1 MDDQKRPQSAAG
13 ELMPT
18 LWRETRKQLQEPAEQ
33 FRQVRTIVTPK
44 GERLPL
50 LMRRNGVPDYQSTA
64 FVLVEMRARNLSC
77 SAIDK
82 ALRAIA
88 ILYRFLQSR
97 NVILQ
102 TRIRNGRVFTLQE
115 LDALVHLCRTH
126 ANGDATEDTNVL
138 HWARPFGGASGSSG
152 YHSKFVS
159 TAVTAY
165 RLSVIRDFVIWS
177 IRTTNSL
184 GADGEAL
191 ISNFK
196 RLIDSRSPPVRA
208 NLTLQR
214 EGLSAED
221 AQLLLDIVKPGA
233 ASNPW
238 SNAYAQTRNH
248 LIILWLLHLGLR
260 RGELLGIRI
269 SDIDFVR
276 GRVIIHRRAD
286 DIDDPRTVQPNAKT
300 LPRELELK
308 RELLELTENYVL
320 TYRLEFYGSRRHDF
334 LFVASNSGLPLSTS
348 SITKIFRVLS
358 AQPAMQ
364 KSPICAHLLRHTW
377 NERFSEIV
385 DERGVPEE
393 TEKRVRSYL
402 MGWSDVS
409 KSAASYTR
417 RHIRRRAADISVA
430 LQESALARGSKK

>member
-1 MDDQKRPQSAAG
+1 MDDQKRPSNAEG

-18 LWRETRKQLQEPAEQ
+18 LWRETRKQVREPAEQ

-50 LMRRNGVPDYQSTA
+50 LMRRDGLPDYQSTA

-97 NVILQ
+97 NANLQ
-102 TRIRNGRVFTLQE
+102 TRIRSGRLFTLQE
-115 LDALVHLCRTH
+115 LNALVHLCR
-126 ANGDATEDTNVL
+126 AYASGEAPEDTNVL
-138 HWARPFGGASGSSG
+138 HWARPRGGANSSSACQ
-152 YHSKFVS
+152 SKFVS

-177 IRTTNSL
+177 IRTTNPLSV
-184 GADGEAL
+184 DGEAL
-191 ISNFK
+191 TSDFK

-208 NLTLQR
+208 NLSSQR
-214 EGLSAED
+214 EGLSAEE
-221 AQLLLDIVKPGA
+221 AQLVLEVVTPGA
-233 ASNPW
+233 PSNPW
-238 SNAYAQTRNH
+238 SDEHAQRRNN
-248 LIILWLLHLGLR
+248 LIILWLLRLGMR
-260 RGELLGIRI
+260 RGELLGVRV

-276 GRVIIHRRAD
+276 GRVTIHRRAD
-286 DIDDPRTVQPNAKT
+286 DIDDPRVLQPNAKT
-300 LPRELELK
+300 LPRELEIK
-308 RELLELTENYVL
+308 RELLELTEDYVL
-320 TYRLEFYGSRRHDF
+320 NDRLTFSGARRHDF
-334 LFVASNSGLPLSTS
+334 LFVASGTGLPLSAS

-364 KSPICAHLLRHTW
+364 ASPLCAHLLRHTW

-385 DERGVPEE
+385 DQRGVPEE
-393 TEKRVRSYL
+393 TEKRARSYL
-402 MGWSDVS
+402 MGWSDIS
-409 KSAASYTR
+409 KSAAQYTR
-417 RHIRRRAADISVA
+417 RHVKKNAASISLAMQEDA
-430 LQESALARGSKK
+430 LGKARNR